1 MADKIYVP
9 ADIPSN
15 FIYGEITRDYVDLY
29 NKSSFHNETATY
41 YRIYY
46 NYSSALIQ
54 ERTRTF
60 SSYNTTTFSELPTS
74 REVFDRPDFVN
85 ILGCVFFVTIF
96 GIMLF
101 NIITSFVRKGVLELC
116 YFR

>member
-1 MADKIYVP
+1 MSDKIYVP
-9 ADIPSN
+9 EEIPSN
-15 FIYGEITRDYVDLY
+15 YVYGEITRDYVDLY
-29 NKSSFHNETATY
+29 NKSSFQNETATY

-60 SSYNTTTFSELPTS
+60 SSYNPTTFAELPTS

-85 ILGCVFFVTIF
+85 ILSCVFFVCIF
-96 GIMLF
+96 GILLF
-101 NIITSFVRKGVLELC
+101 NIITSFIRKGGLFNDLL
-116 YFR
+116 